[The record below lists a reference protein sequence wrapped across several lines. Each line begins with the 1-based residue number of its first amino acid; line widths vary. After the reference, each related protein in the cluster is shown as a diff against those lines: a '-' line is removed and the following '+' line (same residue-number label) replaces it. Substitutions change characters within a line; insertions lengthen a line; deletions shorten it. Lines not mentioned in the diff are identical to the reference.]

1 MAAGSDRSSTG
12 RWLVV
17 AAAVAAVAGIWGWQ
31 QWSRE
36 ARSDAV
42 EVRVPQLSE
51 LARRGE
57 RAFAANCAA
66 CHGENAAG
74 GTGKGPPLVHDIYNP
89 GHHADIAF
97 ASAVRFGV
105 RQHHWSF
112 GNMPP
117 RPEVSDADLLA
128 IIAYVRELQRANGI
142 VTRPHVMQ

>member
-1 MAAGSDRSSTG
+1 MPAGTKTPTRG
-12 RWLVV
+12 RWLAV
-17 AAAVAAVAGIWGWQ
+17 AIAVAAVAGVWSWQ

-74 GTGKGPPLVHDIYNP
+74 GTGKGPPLVHDIHNP
-89 GHHADIAF
+89 GHHADVAF
-97 ASAVRFGV
+97 ASAVKFGV
-105 RQHHWSF
+105 RQHHWPY

-117 RPEVSDADLLA
+117 QPQVSDADLVA
-128 IIAYVRELQRANGI
+128 IVVHVRELQRANGI
-142 VTRPHVMQ
+142 DTRPRVMQ